1 MKILV
6 KAIAVFG
13 IVMMV
18 SCKKDSAPNYQ
29 FFPNMYES
37 VGYESYSENPTFDN
51 GITAQV
57 PVDGTVKRGWL
68 PFDVPNTQEG
78 RVFAH
83 DSLVSP
89 LKNSP
94 ENLSKGKELF
104 GIYCTVCHGSK
115 GKGDGILVKNEK
127 FLGVPNYKDRDI
139 TTGSIY
145 HTVYYGLNSMGSH
158 AAQLDANERWQVSMY
173 VSTLK
178 ADLTK

>member
-6 KAIAVFG
+6 KAIATIG
-13 IVMMV
+13 ILVLV

-29 FFPNMYES
+29 FFPNMYQS
-37 VGYESYSENPTFDN
+37 VGYETYTENPGFEN
-51 GITAQV
+51 GVTAQV
-57 PVDGTVKRGWL
+57 PVLGTVKRGWL
-68 PFDVPNTQEG
+68 PFEVPNTAEG
-78 RVFAH
+78 RIFAK

-89 LKNSP
+89 LKNT
-94 ENLSKGKELF
+94 EKNLAKGKELF
-104 GIYCTVCHGSK
+104 GIYCSVCHGKK
-115 GKGDGILVKNEK
+115 GKGDGVLVKNEK
-127 FLGVPNYKDRDI
+127 FLGVPSYKDRDI

-158 AAQLDANERWQVSMY
+158 AGQLNADERWQVSMY

>member
-6 KAIAVFG
+6 KAIVFLG
-13 IVMMV
+13 IISLV

-37 VGYESYSENPTFDN
+37 VGYESYTENPVFSD
-51 GITAQV
+51 GITAQI
-57 PVDGTVKRGWL
+57 PVAGSIKRGWL
-68 PFDVPNTQEG
+68 PFDVPNTNEG
-78 RVFAH
+78 RLYAK

-89 LKNSP
+89 FKNS
-94 ENLSKGKELF
+94 EKNLAKGKELF
-104 GIYCTVCHGSK
+104 GIYCTVCHGKK

-139 TTGSIY
+139 TNGSIY
-145 HTVYYGLNSMGSH
+145 HTLYYGLNSMGSH
-158 AAQLDANERWQVSMY
+158 ASQLNDKERWQVSMY

-178 ADLTK
+178 ADLSK